1 MVLQDDFMKFVA
13 GEGGA
18 AMERWRRRRRRRGR
32 IGRSENVAMLWFC
45 LFSWLMREGVEG
57 ECCIYGE
64 REGMGLGDHVASGT
78 RVAVVFMMLLCAGGV
93 CEERNAVIME

>member
-1 MVLQDDFMKFVA
+1 MVVLQDDFMKFVA

-18 AMERWRRRRRRRGR
+18 AMERWRRRRRRGR

-64 REGMGLGDHVASGT
+64 REGMGLGDHW
-78 RVAVVFMMLLCAGGV
+78 RVGPAWLWCL
-93 CEERNAVIME
+93 